1 MERTF
6 PKPKEIKTDHHSIL
20 RTSPQD
26 DLLEKNFEE
35 PTQVF
40 FGLLLQYISGGQ
52 IVHRDLVKPPKQCSS
67 DNLVE
72 QEIPLEL
79 VNLWNELF

>member
-6 PKPKEIKTDHHSIL
+6 SKPKEIKTDHHSFL

-26 DLLEKNFEE
+26 DLLWKIFED
-35 PTQVF
+35 PMQDIF
-40 FGLLLQYISGGQ
+40 CLLLQYISGGQ
-52 IVHRDLVKPPKQCSS
+52 IVLRDPVKPPKQCSS
-67 DNLVE
+67 DNLEE